1 MTDAEDTNLP
11 DAPQSGE
18 ADLSDGELRSEIELV
33 ADLVVA
39 ASQSDGPL
47 TQEEIDEALGVD

>member
-1 MTDAEDTNLP
+1 MTDAEDTKP
-11 DAPQSGE
+11 HDAPQSGE
-18 ADLSDGELRSEIELV
+18 AELSDGELSSEIELV

-47 TQEEIDEALGVD
+47 TQDEIDKVLGVA

>member
-1 MTDAEDTNLP
+1 MTDAEDTDLP

-18 ADLSDGELRSEIELV
+18 ADLSDDELSSEIELV

-47 TQEEIDEALGVD
+47 TQDEIDEVLGVS